1 MKGKFKQLLKPS
13 RNLLVQYMAE
23 KKLTSVDKVW
33 LNIFL
38 KKYKPNKNDNVLKGN
53 IRQIDGNCLPPYFRV
68 LQKEILRTKFVRE
81 I

>member
-1 MKGKFKQLLKPS
+1 
-13 RNLLVQYMAE
+13 MAE
-23 KKLTSVDKVW
+23 KKLTSIDKVW

-53 IRQIDGNCLPPYFRV
+53 IRQIDGDCLPPYFRV
-68 LQKEILRTKFVRE
+68 LQKEILQTKFVTE